1 MNSNRLFL
9 VLVPVKNLL
18 EINFMWKQLFVKKL
32 VFRVLKIEN
41 IRKYSVLDC
50 SAIAGMYNNGSV
62 NIIYQNG
69 DLRLLCQNS
78 ITENIIGKVKPSCE
92 GFITFGDN
100 K

>member
-41 IRKYSVLDC
+41 RKY
-50 SAIAGMYNNGSV
+50 
-62 NIIYQNG
+62 
-69 DLRLLCQNS
+69 
-78 ITENIIGKVKPSCE
+78 
-92 GFITFGDN
+92 
-100 K
+100 